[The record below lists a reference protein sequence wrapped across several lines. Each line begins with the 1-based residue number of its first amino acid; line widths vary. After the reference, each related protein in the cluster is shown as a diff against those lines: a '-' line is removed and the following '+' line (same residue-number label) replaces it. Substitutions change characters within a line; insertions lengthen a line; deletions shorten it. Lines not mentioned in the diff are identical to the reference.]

1 MRTCLSLVLLAAL
14 LGLGVSNSASASD
27 HDASTG
33 TRYSAAALYDL
44 GNAAARYG
52 RPAEAILDYERARLL
67 APRDADIRAN
77 LHYVRE
83 QAGLPQP
90 VEFSQYARLANPN
103 ILFWLGTFGIALFGG
118 ASLLRRL
125 TRKRRLPW
133 AGATL
138 GIALTALSIA
148 DAIATA
154 PVLHEAVVMRVAAAA
169 ASPVGAAEPL
179 FTLAPGDVVRNV
191 DAHGN
196 FVLVRDLQNREGWV
210 ASSALAPII
219 PTADRL

>member
-1 MRTCLSLVLLAAL
+1 MKTCLSLVLLAAS
-14 LGLGVSNSASASD
+14 LGLGVSSSARASN

-33 TRYSAAALYDL
+33 ARYSAAALYDL
-44 GNAAARYG
+44 GNAAARAG
-52 RPAEAILDYERARLL
+52 RTAEAILDYERARLL

-90 VEFSQYARLANPN
+90 VGFSQYARLANPN
-103 ILFWLGTFGIALFGG
+103 LLFWMGTIGVAL
-118 ASLLRRL
+118 ASASFLLRRL
-125 TRKRRLPW
+125 TTKRGVFV

-138 GIALTALSIA
+138 GIALTAWSIA

-154 PVLHEAVVMRVAAAA
+154 PVLHEAVVMRAAAAA

-210 ASSALAPII
+210 TSSALAPII

>member
-1 MRTCLSLVLLAAL
+1 MRTCSSLVLLAAV
-14 LGLGVSNSASASD
+14 LGLGASSMVRASD
-27 HDASTG
+27 HDASSG

-44 GNAAARYG
+44 GNAAARAG
-52 RPAEAILDYERARLL
+52 RPAEAILEYERARLL

-90 VEFSQYARLANPN
+90 VGFTQYARLGNPN
-103 ILFWLGTFGIALFGG
+103 LLFWLGTIGIALAG
-118 ASLLRRL
+118 ASFLLRRL
-125 TRKRRLPW
+125 TTKRGVFVAAAAL
-133 AGATL
+133 GA
-138 GIALTALSIA
+138 ALTALSIA

-154 PVLHEAVVMRVAAAA
+154 PMLRAAVVMQAADAA

-179 FTLAPGDVVRNV
+179 FTLPPGDLVRSV

-210 ASSALAPII
+210 PRSALAPII
-219 PTADRL
+219 PTADRP